1 MENDCIRKRKRLLK
15 YQRRFRD
22 CVMLNSTVEE
32 DVFCKGRA
40 VEVRKCRDECE
51 GGISFRPFWIYFK
64 QLLPFLPTDSQS
76 SNSTDIIIFPK
87 LKSSK
92 HSLLRSPHVR
102 NFRSHRTSIIQRHH
116 QSQLQ
121 QLWPIREPGIFF
133 RYLLAPFLALCVLCF
148 IIIISVCGPKN
159 RQLSASTSATDE
171 GENVVMSD
179 RDRFDA
185 TKLHNVASS
194 EFRKRRVISPVVK
207 EDVIDEEDT
216 PDLEYDELMTN
227 EPGSFFQPEAI
238 VGWPTPPMML
248 KSMIRK

>member
-1 MENDCIRKRKRLLK
+1 
-15 YQRRFRD
+15 
-22 CVMLNSTVEE
+22 
-32 DVFCKGRA
+32 
-40 VEVRKCRDECE
+40 
-51 GGISFRPFWIYFK
+51 
-64 QLLPFLPTDSQS
+64 
-76 SNSTDIIIFPK
+76 
-87 LKSSK
+87 
-92 HSLLRSPHVR
+92 
-102 NFRSHRTSIIQRHH
+102 
-116 QSQLQ
+116 
-121 QLWPIREPGIFF
+121 
-133 RYLLAPFLALCVLCF
+133 
-148 IIIISVCGPKN
+148 
-159 RQLSASTSATDE
+159 
-171 GENVVMSD
+171 MSD